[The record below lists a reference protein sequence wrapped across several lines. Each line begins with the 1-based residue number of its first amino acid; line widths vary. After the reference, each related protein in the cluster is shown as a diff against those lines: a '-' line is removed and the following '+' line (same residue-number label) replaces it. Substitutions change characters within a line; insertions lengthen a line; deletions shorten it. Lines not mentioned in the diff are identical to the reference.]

1 MTDREKLVKCLKAVD
16 QDTSN
21 IVCEEGE
28 EWGIIADHLIAKG
41 VTIQKRGEWKPK
53 ADGFWKK
60 QILICSICETRNA
73 LNYEFNYCPNCGAK
87 MGGRT

>member
-41 VTIQKRGEWKPK
+41 VTIQKRGEWRLNK
-53 ADGFWKK
+53 DGSGT
-60 QILICSICETRNA
+60 CSECHRTQSAVWDYDTWQR
-73 LNYEFNYCPNCGAK
+73 YCGCCGAK
-87 MGGRT
+87 MDGEPK